1 MELGALVCSPKSP
14 DCASCPLAATCAARR
29 EGRQEDFPVRPERK
43 PLPVRRRT
51 AVLVTDG
58 RGKVLLVQNTEGG
71 LLKGLW
77 DLPTLDHA
85 LDYRQT
91 FTHFRLDRKSVV

>member
-1 MELGALVCSPKSP
+1 M
-14 DCASCPLAATCAARR
+14 
-29 EGRQEDFPVRPERK
+29 RPEKK
-43 PLPVRRRT
+43 PLPVRRHT
-51 AVLVTDG
+51 AVFVTDDE
-58 RGKVLLVQNTEGG
+58 GKVLLVQNTDGG

-91 FTHFRLDRKSVV
+91 FTHFRLDLSVERAKGGARFVDPATVPLTTAARKILDQLHKP